1 MSVDGVHPL
10 LQWQSA
16 GDHVAAALRE
26 AVSAFPLSY
35 TSASALAVGL
45 QLVLVVIFGCW
56 LASVLTHNY
65 SHVDR
70 LWSIVPFVYVWHF
83 AVRAFLDDQQTQW
96 NARLVL
102 MAALSTLWGLR
113 LTFNF
118 WRKGGY
124 SLQEED
130 YRWAVLRQLMHPVAY
145 QIFNVVFIAAYQN
158 ALLFLIAAPAYVA
171 YSFRST
177 PLGPLDAL
185 AAVLLLALLA
195 LETVAD
201 QQQWVFYQT
210 KRRLQAQG
218 KLLTGDYQLGFNRSG
233 LFRFSRH
240 PNFFAEQGIWCTF
253 YLFSVAASGALV
265 NPSVLGAVLLVLL
278 FQGSTAFTE
287 YITVRKYPAY
297 RAYQQSVSRLVPWF
311 PHSINK
317 RVD

>member
-1 MSVDGVHPL
+1 MQEL
-10 LQWQSA
+10 LEWSA
-16 GDHVAAALRE
+16 AGNHVASALQD
-26 AVSAFPLSY
+26 ALSAFPLSY

-45 QLVLVVIFGCW
+45 QLLLVVIAVCW
-56 LASVLTHNY
+56 LASVVTHNY

-83 AVRAFLDDQQTQW
+83 TFRAFLDDQQAQW
-96 NARLVL
+96 NERLVL
-102 MAALSTLWGLR
+102 MAVLSTLWGLR

-124 SLQEED
+124 SLKEED
-130 YRWAVLRQLMHPVAY
+130 YRWAVLRQLLHPVAY

-158 ALLFLIAAPAYVA
+158 VLLFLIAMPAYVA
-171 YSFRST
+171 YVFRST
-177 PLGPLDAL
+177 PLGAIDGV
-185 AAVLLLALLA
+185 AAVLLLAFLV

-210 KRRLQAQG
+210 KRRLQAQ
-218 KLLTGDYQLGFNRSG
+218 KQPLTGDYLLGFNRSG

-240 PNFFAEQGIWCTF
+240 PNFFAEQSIWCTF
-253 YLFSVAASGALV
+253 YLFSVSASGTVV

-287 YITVRKYPAY
+287 SITVRKYPAY
-297 RAYQQSVSRLVPWF
+297 RVYQQSVSRLVPWF
-311 PHSINK
+311 PSTVAK
-317 RVD
+317 RLD